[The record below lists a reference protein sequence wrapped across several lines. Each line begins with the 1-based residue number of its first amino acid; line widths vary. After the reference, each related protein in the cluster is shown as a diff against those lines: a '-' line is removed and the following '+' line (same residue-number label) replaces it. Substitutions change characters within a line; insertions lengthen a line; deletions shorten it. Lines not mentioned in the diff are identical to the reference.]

1 MKTSGKMP
9 ESQLERFEEQL
20 RGFKSYIKE
29 LKDRTTEYGTPDE
42 QFADDLMEAEQNVKY
57 YEGEI
62 ALIKEQLGTGGK
74 TGDTETV
81 VDTILPRTA
90 KQGIGS
96 FILTSIGFV
105 AGALLASRLSSSR
118 GSKDRPEEKE
128 ER

>member
-9 ESQLERFEEQL
+9 ESQLERYEEQL

-29 LKDRTTEYGTPDE
+29 LKDRTTEYGTPSE
-42 QFADDLMEAEQNVKY
+42 QFAEDLMEAEHNVKY

-62 ALIKEQLGTGGK
+62 ARIKEQISKGGK
-74 TGDTETV
+74 TEDTETV

-105 AGALLASRLSSSR
+105 AGALLASRLSSQRS
-118 GSKDRPEEKE
+118 SKDRREEKE